1 MKKLFLL
8 WAATIGLGA
17 CADDNAVNWVTC
29 PSIPIETI
37 SFESSEAMLD
47 PAGGSVVLG
56 DAVLV
61 GNSTAGTHKNVYW
74 VKSFADYAN
83 YLDTEGVYNSVLFT
97 TANGQI
103 KFGGYYS
110 STWGDYW
117 SGFVLSANYDT
128 TATEMSYDNQ
138 FAARTTKGACGS
150 KVCAIGYV
158 DTYSGGYAIP
168 TIETTLPTKFCH
180 CYIAN
185 TSLTY
190 THQPQN
196 VETSDYYYTVVV
208 TGWRNGSETG
218 EVRCRLIEK
227 GRPAE
232 GWQFVD
238 LLPLG
243 TVDKITF
250 TIDTNDANE
259 WGITAPTYF
268 AIDEIGVFELYITN
282 DII

>member
-1 MKKLFLL
+1 MKKLFLF
-8 WAATIGLGA
+8 WAAAIGLA
-17 CADDNAVNWVTC
+17 SCTDDKTNDWVTC
-29 PSIPIETI
+29 PSIPIEII
-37 SFESSEAMLD
+37 SFEPSEAMQN

-61 GNSTAGTHKNVYW
+61 GNSTAGTHKNIYW
-74 VKSFADYAN
+74 VKSFADYTN
-83 YLDTEGVYNSVLFT
+83 HLETDGSYNAPLFT
-97 TANGQI
+97 TASGRI
-103 KFGGYYS
+103 AFGSYYS

-117 SGFVLSANYDT
+117 GGFVLSANYDT
-128 TATEMSYDNQ
+128 TATTLSYDNQ
-138 FAARTTKGACGS
+138 FAVRASKGACAS
-150 KVCAIGYV
+150 NTFAIGYV

-168 TIETTLPTKFCH
+168 TIETGVPTKLCH
-180 CYIAN
+180 CYLAN

-190 THQPQN
+190 TYQPQN

-243 TVDKITF
+243 IVDKVTF